1 MALSRAMAGLGLVL
15 AEIGMGQG
23 RVRRFPRWPR
33 APRRAVRR
41 VCGGCER
48 QRARF
53 REHGVVTWGRYHAL
67 CLRCLRAEAGKRNVP
82 RAKCQME
89 R

>member
-1 MALSRAMAGLGLVL
+1 MALSLAVAGLELVL
-15 AEIGMGQG
+15 AEIGLGQG
-23 RVRRFPRWPR
+23 QVRPRWSR

-53 REHGVVTWGRYHAL
+53 RDHGVVTWDRYHAL
-67 CLRCLRAEAGKRNVP
+67 CLKCLRAQAGKCGAR
-82 RAKCQME
+82 
-89 R
+89 